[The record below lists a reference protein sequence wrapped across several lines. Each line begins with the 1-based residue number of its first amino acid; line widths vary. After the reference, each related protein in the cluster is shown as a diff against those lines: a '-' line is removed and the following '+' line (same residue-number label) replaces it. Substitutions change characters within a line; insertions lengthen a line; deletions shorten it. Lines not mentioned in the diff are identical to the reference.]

1 MRWRDVKQGK
11 IEPKKEKAK
20 ATPSPILSIAS
31 IPNRMKAF
39 ITDSFMILMPL
50 MYFVFYVVMGSR
62 EAFAENMA
70 AGWAYI
76 FIPHF
81 IITMLFWKIKGQ
93 TPGYKNYNIII
104 LDSQGNAPTLLQLV
118 FRYLLF
124 ALSIPLIAGLC
135 IGFIRQDKKNLHD
148 IFSGTVPAIKH
159 A

>member
-11 IEPKKEKAK
+11 TEPKKEKGK
-20 ATPSPILSIAS
+20 NTPSLIPPIAS
-31 IPNRMKAF
+31 IPERIKAF
-39 ITDSFMILMPL
+39 ITDSFMLLMPL
-50 MYFVFYVVMGSR
+50 MYFVFYVIMGSR

-81 IITMLFWKIKGQ
+81 LIVMLFWKIKGQ
-93 TPGYKNYNIII
+93 TPGYKNYNIIVVSS
-104 LDSQGNAPTLLQLV
+104 DGSAPSFVQLF
-118 FRYLLF
+118 FRYILF

-135 IGFIRQDKKNLHD
+135 IGFIRKDKKNLHD
-148 IFSGTVPAIKH
+148 IFSGTMPAVKQ